1 MTRGLPH
8 AIRWMMACVAALLA
22 ACSPIRILNGA
33 VPDDASTVLAGLSY
47 GSDPRQVLDIYVP
60 PGVQRPPVVVFV
72 YGGSWSSGDRESYRF
87 VGDALNSRG
96 ILAVVIDYRLY
107 PQVTYPD
114 FVADTAQAVAWTLD
128 HIGAYGGDAGRVFL
142 AGHSAGGYNAA
153 MVALDPRW
161 LARFGHSPQQLKGW
175 IGMAGPYEF
184 LPIVSRTLRPIF
196 HFPDTPPDS
205 QPVVHAGADA
215 PPTLLMAGTDDTL
228 VDPVRN
234 TRALADALRRAGARV
249 EQVEYPGLG
258 HQMLA
263 GALAR
268 PLRWRAPVLDDLSR
282 FVLAAV
288 PPRLQGDPP

>member
-1 MTRGLPH
+1 MC
-8 AIRWMMACVAALLA
+8 IR
-22 ACSPIRILNGA
+22 
-33 VPDDASTVLAGLSY
+33 
-47 GSDPRQVLDIYVP
+47 
-60 PGVQRPPVVVFV
+60 
-72 YGGSWSSGDRESYRF
+72 DR
-87 VGDALNSRG
+87 
-96 ILAVVIDYRLY
+96 
-107 PQVTYPD
+107 VTYPD

-282 FVLAAV
+282 FVLHPCLRACRAIRPEHRSIACFRSAGAARRPHDFLHALHPDRHEDRIAGQSARRRRSPV
-288 PPRLQGDPP
+288 PGPL